1 MKIKYILISII
12 LIVISVFLIFYP
24 LRFDFY
30 EQIKAKRI
38 VDIIIIPLIF
48 IFLLNYV
55 FQTVRKGD
63 VNWKIFS
70 KEILFSII
78 IIGLIYFTVLRS
90 VFSCGLL
97 FINCSLNQNEKVEI
111 SGTIITI
118 TKIEGHGKVLGN
130 YELTINQSGE
140 EFIFESNKK
149 AIDNFSINE
158 KFKMKMNKGT
168 LNLIYK

>member
-38 VDIIIIPLIF
+38 VDIIILPLIF
-48 IFLLNYV
+48 IFLINYV
-55 FQTVRKGD
+55 FKTVRKGD
-63 VNWKIFS
+63 VNWKIFL

-111 SGTIITI
+111 SGTIVTI

-130 YELTINQSGE
+130 YELTINQNGE
-140 EFIFESNKK
+140 EIIFESNKK
-149 AIDNFSINE
+149 AIDDFSINE
-158 KFKMKMNKGT
+158 KFKMKMNKGN